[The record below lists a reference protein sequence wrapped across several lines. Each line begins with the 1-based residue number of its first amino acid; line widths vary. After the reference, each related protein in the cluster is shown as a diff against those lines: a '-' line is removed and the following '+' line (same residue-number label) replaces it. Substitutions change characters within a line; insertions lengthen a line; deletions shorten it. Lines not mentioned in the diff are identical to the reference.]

1 MKNFLLNLAILIPF
15 LLLGYIIYDMAHQPE
30 PRPWTNEE
38 KAAAR
43 HAQVYPIAYWIVSSS
58 SAAVNH

>member
-15 LLLGYIIYDMAHQPE
+15 LLLGYIIYDMAHRPD

>member
-1 MKNFLLNLAILIPF
+1 MKNFLLNLTILIPF
-15 LLLGYIIYDMAHQPE
+15 LLLGYIVYDMAHSPD

-43 HAQVYPIAYWIVSSS
+43 HSLVYPIAYWIVSSS
-58 SAAVNH
+58 SAAANH